1 MTTSKTGNNL
11 DDGIGQRLHDA
22 SDRLSEMKD
31 DVAKNVHERV
41 DSLGALMKA
50 HPWAS
55 IGVGIGVG
63 YLLAR
68 LVHR

>member
-11 DDGIGQRLHDA
+11 DDGIGQRVHDA
-22 SDRLSEMKD
+22 ADRLSEMK
-31 DVAKNVHERV
+31 V